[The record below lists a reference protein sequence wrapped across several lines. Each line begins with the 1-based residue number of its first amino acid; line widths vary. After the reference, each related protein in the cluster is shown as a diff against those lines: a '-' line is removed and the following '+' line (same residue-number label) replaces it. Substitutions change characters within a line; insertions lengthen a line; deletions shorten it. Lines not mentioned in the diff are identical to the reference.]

1 MPKADQLKEQ
11 PQVHLFSKS
20 MCPHTALNN
29 YGDVPGAR
37 SEQRS
42 GLDVS
47 PEGRK
52 GGNSVSRLPPH
63 PQPGGCQTSGCF
75 QNKVSVLLVA
85 DLCAHCQEK
94 LQSTGLA
101 VPEVK
106 VLGRVGKR
114 LEDVLQTLRGEVFL

>member
-1 MPKADQLKEQ
+1 METSQA
-11 PQVHLFSKS
+11 
-20 MCPHTALNN
+20 
-29 YGDVPGAR
+29 AR
-37 SEQRS
+37 SEERP

-52 GGNSVSRLPPH
+52 GGNSVRRLRPH

-75 QNKVSVLLVA
+75 QNKVPVLLVA
-85 DLCAHCQEK
+85 DLCAHCWEK

-106 VLGRVGKR
+106 AVGRVGKR
-114 LEDVLQTLRGEVFL
+114 QEDVLQTLRGEAFL